1 MLRMGELIA
10 VRKVRLIA
18 KKALVVLVIA
28 IGFPGSLMLMAS
40 AARCSGG
47 KNRSVDGGLER

>member
-1 MLRMGELIA
+1 MLHTGELIA
-10 VRKVRLIA
+10 VLQEGLLQ

-28 IGFPGSLMLMAS
+28 IGFPGSLYADGK
-40 AARCSGG
+40 RCQCSGG